1 MIKVCKDNTVLEVT
15 KGVYND
21 ILKPLGY
28 DKISDIEDKENKER
42 EDKDYDK
49 ISNIDDK
56 ISDIDDKKTDSRT
69 SRK

>member
-1 MIKVCKDNTVLEVT
+1 MIKICKDNTVLEVT

-28 DKISDIEDKENKER
+28 DKISDIDDKENKER
-42 EDKDYDK
+42 EDKDY
-49 ISNIDDK
+49 DK

>member
-1 MIKVCKDNTVLEVT
+1 MIKICKDNTVLEVT

-28 DKISDIEDKENKER
+28 DKIS
-42 EDKDYDK
+42 
-49 ISNIDDK
+49 NIDDK

>member
-1 MIKVCKDNTVLEVT
+1 MIKVTRDNTVLEVT

-21 ILKPLGY
+21 MLKPLGY
-28 DKISDIEDKENKER
+28 DKISNIEDKENKER

-49 ISNIDDK
+49 ISNIEDK
-56 ISDIDDKKTDSRT
+56 RTDSRT

>member
-1 MIKVCKDNTVLEVT
+1 MQNTINMIKICKDNTVLEVT

-28 DKISDIEDKENKER
+28 DKIPDIDDKVNKER

-49 ISNIDDK
+49 IP
-56 ISDIDDKKTDSRT
+56 DIDDKKTDSRT